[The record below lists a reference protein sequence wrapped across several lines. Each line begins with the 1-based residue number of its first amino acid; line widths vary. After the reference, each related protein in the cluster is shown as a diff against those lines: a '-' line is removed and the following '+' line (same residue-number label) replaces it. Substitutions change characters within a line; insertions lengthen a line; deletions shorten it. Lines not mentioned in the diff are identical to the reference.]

1 MDFCQSLIVGDEQ
14 SLAESGI
21 GGKYLMCEKHALL
34 ARRDFFVRLCEADF
48 ATGHLAHLKKKLF
61 FSPKTKTKRRE
72 DNLTFA
78 VTTAATESPA

>member
-34 ARRDFFVRLCEADF
+34 ACRDFFVRLCEADF

-61 FSPKTKTKRRE
+61 F
-72 DNLTFA
+72 FA
-78 VTTAATESPA
+78 KNKNRDEKII

>member
-1 MDFCQSLIVGDEQ
+1 MDFCQSLIVGDDQ

-48 ATGHLAHLKKKLF
+48 ATGHLAHLKKNKF
-61 FSPKTKTKRRE
+61 FAQKQKQRDEKII
-72 DNLTFA
+72 
-78 VTTAATESPA
+78 

>member
-1 MDFCQSLIVGDEQ
+1 MT
-14 SLAESGI
+14 
-21 GGKYLMCEKHALL
+21 LMCEKHALL

>member
-1 MDFCQSLIVGDEQ
+1 MHFCQSLIVGDEQ

-61 FSPKTKTKRRE
+61 FPKTKTKRGE